1 MTKMYGVNKN
11 KNMKVFVFSGG
22 PYPLD
27 ESSGTV
33 VGIIEGES
41 REEIIETFKRIYLRS
56 ERTFEDNPNIGYA
69 EINTPDDY
77 KKWLIFI

>member
-1 MTKMYGVNKN
+1 
-11 KNMKVFVFSGG
+11 
-22 PYPLD
+22 
-27 ESSGTV
+27 

-69 EINTPDDY
+69 EIDTPDDY